1 MSVFLD
7 DLHEALADFGP
18 ITTRR
23 MFGAHGVYR
32 DGLMF
37 GLLAQGRLYLKT
49 DALNLPEFVAVQS
62 EPFTFE
68 QRGKPVK
75 LSYWRAPEFILDD
88 RALAKA
94 WAQSAFGAALRSQ
107 EAKDKGGSKP
117 PWRRASADR
126 KDVQ

>member
-1 MSVFLD
+1 MSDFVEFLEEVFA
-7 DLHEALADFGP
+7 EFGP

-23 MFGAHGVYR
+23 MFGAHGIYQ

-49 DALNLPEFVAVQS
+49 DAVNLPEFEAVHS

-75 LSYWRAPEFILDD
+75 LSYWRAPDFILDD
-88 RALAKA
+88 REQAAA
-94 WAQSAFGAALRSQ
+94 WAHSAFAAAMRAQ
-107 EAKDKGGSKP
+107 EAKERHAAP
-117 PWRRASADR
+117 PWRR
-126 KDVQ
+126 K

>member
-1 MSVFLD
+1 MSDFMD
-7 DLHEALADFGP
+7 YLHEVLADFGP

-23 MFGAHGVYR
+23 MFGAHGIYR

-49 DALNLPEFVAVQS
+49 DALNQAEFVAVQS

-68 QRGKPVK
+68 QRGKPVR
-75 LSYWRAPEFILDD
+75 LSYWLAPEFILDD
-88 RALAKA
+88 RALATA
-94 WAQSAFGAALRSQ
+94 WAQSAFDAALRSQ

-117 PWRRASADR
+117 PWRRA
-126 KDVQ
+126 